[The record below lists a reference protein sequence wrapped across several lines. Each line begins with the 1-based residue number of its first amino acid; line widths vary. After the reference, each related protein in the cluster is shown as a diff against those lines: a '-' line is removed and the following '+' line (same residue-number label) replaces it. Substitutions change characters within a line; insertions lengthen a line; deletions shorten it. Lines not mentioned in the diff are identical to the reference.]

1 MALFLT
7 IFLAI
12 YGGINFYFFSKIH
25 AAYPG
30 PGVFTAL
37 LAIFFVFAIAAPILV
52 RVFERQGYVRL
63 AWLAAAVG
71 YSWMAILFWFCVLA
85 LLGDGWN
92 LGMRCLAHFKPA
104 ASALLLRPKPALALY
119 GVVVLAA
126 AGWGLIE
133 AAKIRLK
140 EVHVRTPKLARGA
153 APVRI
158 VQITDIHLSPILK
171 ERTLAKIIGLIN
183 RAAPDIL
190 VCTGDLSDVP
200 YKIGKSLAEMLAT
213 VRAPMGKFG
222 CLGNHEYYT
231 GLQNSLSFYQTAGL
245 KTLRGESVVAGPLRI
260 AGVDDPAGR
269 QRSEPCFL
277 DEPVAL
283 AGADGM
289 RPVILLKHQ
298 PRINP
303 ASAGRFDLQLS
314 GHLHGGQIFPFNL
327 VVYCFYPITPGLHRV
342 APGGDIY
349 LSRGTGTWGPPMR
362 LFAPPEVTLII
373 LEPA

>member
-1 MALFLT
+1 MPLFIT

-25 AAYPG
+25 AAWPG
-30 PGVFTAL
+30 PWVFTAL
-37 LAIFFVFAIAAPILV
+37 LAIFFIFAIAAPILV
-52 RVFERQGYVRL
+52 RVFEREGCVRL

-92 LGMRCLAHFKPA
+92 LGMRCMAHFQPA
-104 ASALLLRPKPALALY
+104 ATGLLLRPKPALALY
-119 GVVVLAA
+119 GAVVLAA

-133 AAKIRLK
+133 AADIRLK
-140 EVHVRTPKLARGA
+140 EVHVRTSKLARGA

-171 ERTLAKIIGLIN
+171 ERTLAKIIGLVN
-183 RAAPDIL
+183 KAAPDIL

-200 YKIGKSLAEMLAT
+200 YQIGKSLAEMLAT

-222 CLGNHEYYT
+222 CLGNHEFYT
-231 GLQNSLSFYQTAGL
+231 GVQNSLSFYQTAGL
-245 KTLRGESVVAGPLRI
+245 KTLRGESAAAGPVRI
-260 AGVDDPAGR
+260 AGVDDPAGC
-269 QRSEPCFL
+269 QGSEPCFL
-277 DEPVAL
+277 DEPAAL
-283 AGADGM
+283 AGEDGT
-289 RPVILLKHQ
+289 RPVVLLKHQ
-298 PRINP
+298 PRVNP

>member
-1 MALFLT
+1 MALFIT

-30 PGVFTAL
+30 PWVFTAL
-37 LAIFFVFAIAAPILV
+37 LAIFFIFAIAAPILV
-52 RVFERQGYVRL
+52 RVFERTGRVRL

-92 LGMRCLAHFKPA
+92 LGMRCMAHFKPA
-104 ASALLLRPKPALALY
+104 ATDLLLRPKPALALY
-119 GVVVLAA
+119 GAVVLAA

-133 AAKIRLK
+133 AANIRLK
-140 EVHVRTPKLARGA
+140 EVRVRTPKLARGA

-171 ERTLAKIIGLIN
+171 ERTLAKIIGLVN
-183 RAAPDIL
+183 KAAPDIL

-200 YKIGKSLAEMLAT
+200 YEIGKTLAEMLAT
-213 VRAPMGKFG
+213 VQAPMGKFA
-222 CLGNHEYYT
+222 CLGNHEFYT
-231 GLQNSLSFYQTAGL
+231 GLQNSLTFHQTAGL
-245 KTLRGESVVAGPLRI
+245 KLLRGESVVAGPVRI

-269 QRSEPCFL
+269 QGSEPCCL
-277 DEPVAL
+277 DEPAAL
-283 AGADGM
+283 AGEDGM
-289 RPVILLKHQ
+289 RPVVLLKHQ
-298 PRINP
+298 PRIHP

-342 APGGDIY
+342 APGSDIY

-362 LFAPPEVTLII
+362 LFAPAEVTLIL
-373 LEPA
+373 LEPE